1 MSSPDRVQV
10 EVDLNPRLVKVLKAL
25 AELQDTSLGELMAH
39 LAHAAI
45 AGTPAFSGHM
55 LTSARQLCG
64 IFIYDQVIHGA
75 RAAGEGVP

>member
-1 MSSPDRVQV
+1 
-10 EVDLNPRLVKVLKAL
+10 VKVLKAL
-25 AELQDTSLGELMAH
+25 AELQGAPLGELLAH

-64 IFIYDQVIHGA
+64 IYTYDPVIHGA
-75 RAAGEGVP
+75 RAAGEVAA

>member
-1 MSSPDRVQV
+1 MSSPDRVQI

-25 AELQDTSLGELMAH
+25 AELQSTSLGELLAN

-64 IFIYDQVIHGA
+64 IYTYDPVIHSA
-75 RAAGEGVP
+75 RAGREAP